1 MLVSVNDRALY
12 TSPVLI
18 MQLYTTASRS
28 EGCLLCCRLAAV
40 LQVGCCAAGWLLC
53 CRLAAVLQVGCCVA
67 GCLLCCR
74 LAAVLQVGWKYSF
87 LCISILFS
95 SSKIAKYTKVFLR
108 TIQNLEQS

>member
-28 EGCLLCCRLAAV
+28 E
-40 LQVGCCAAGWLLC
+40 
-53 CRLAAVLQVGCCVA
+53 

>member
-40 LQVGCCAAGWLLC
+40 LQVGCCVAGW
-53 CRLAAVLQVGCCVA
+53 
-67 GCLLCCR
+67 LLCCR